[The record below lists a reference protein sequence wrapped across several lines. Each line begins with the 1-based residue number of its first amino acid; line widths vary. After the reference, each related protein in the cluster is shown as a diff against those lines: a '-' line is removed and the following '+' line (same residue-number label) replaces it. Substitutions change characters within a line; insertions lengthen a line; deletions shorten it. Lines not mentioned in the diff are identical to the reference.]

1 MTNDHDRYFRLG
13 QAFRHQLERIH
24 EITNSNLG
32 TRTKHV
38 VINALTA
45 PSALADIESKD
56 SEQHQQETPQRRT
69 EGFAES
75 FADLF
80 GLHPIQPVV
89 RSSDERTAPPTTT
102 SDQKDQP

>member
-13 QAFRHQLERIH
+13 EAFRHQLERIH

-56 SEQHQQETPQRRT
+56 SEQHQQEAPQRRR
-69 EGFAES
+69 ENIM
-75 FADLF
+75 DLF
-80 GLHPIQPVV
+80 GLQPAQPLV
-89 RSSDERTAPPTTT
+89 RRSDEHTAPPTTT

>member
-1 MTNDHDRYFRLG
+1 MTDNHDEDRYFRLG
-13 QAFRHQLERIH
+13 EAFRHQLERIH

-56 SEQHQQETPQRRT
+56 SEQHQQETLQWRT
-69 EGFAES
+69 ES
-75 FADLF
+75 FSDLF
-80 GLHPIQPVV
+80 GLQPAQPLV
-89 RSSDERTAPPTTT
+89 RHSGKRAAPPTTT
-102 SDQKDQP
+102 SDQKDRP